1 MSKKVIVVGGGEVGS
16 FLAGL
21 LRGWGNETVL
31 VEENPETARRLK
43 EGANPAQVFCG
54 DATDPEVLQSAGI
67 RGADIVA
74 AVTGSDEVNLTVASL
89 ARFEFGVGRTLARV
103 NVPRHAWMFTPAVGV
118 DVALN
123 QAEVLAHL
131 IVEQAST
138 GNMLTLLKL
147 GGGRYSLVEA
157 EVGKN
162 SPAAGQ
168 SIASLPL
175 PLDCILV
182 GILRRKEL
190 ILPRGGT
197 IIEADDHVLAL
208 TPGVHTEELR
218 SVLEG
223 HKTNP

>member
-1 MSKKVIVVGGGEVGS
+1 MSKHVIIVGAGEVGS

-21 LRGWGNETVL
+21 LRTWGHQVVL
-31 VEENPETARRLK
+31 VEENHATVTRLRQQS
-43 EGANPAQVFCG
+43 EAQVFGG
-54 DATDPEVLQSAGI
+54 DATDPEILQAAGI

-103 NVPRHAWMFTPAVGV
+103 NVPRHAWMFTPEVGV

-147 GGGRYSLVEA
+147 GGGRYSLLEA
-157 EVGKN
+157 EIGPN
-162 SPAAGQ
+162 SPAAGHT
-168 SIASLPL
+168 IASLPL
-175 PLDCILV
+175 PQECILV
-182 GILRRKEL
+182 GVLRNKDM
-190 ILPRGGT
+190 ILPRGAT
-197 IIEADDHVLAL
+197 VLQVHDQILAL
-208 TPGVHTEELR
+208 THGDHVEALR
-218 SVLEG
+218 STLEG
-223 HKTNP
+223 